1 MKSQQFSHVFNAL
14 HGRENRAG
22 GRCESVH
29 NVHLFT
35 LYKNMHLF
43 PKSEWKFAKLSRP
56 KVGRKSRAKKNQTT
70 GTHQQV
76 ATKRGESDS
85 ASGGR
90 SPALNLLNPN
100 PQTRPAPYNPPPL
113 AGSLVMPGGDST
125 GQNDQDKFRFK
136 RSKGEF
142 IPSPPPPPY
151 PLARACGDGS
161 CFSPYYGD

>member
-113 AGSLVMPGGDST
+113 AGSLVMPGGDLSLYKWQSWI
-125 GQNDQDKFRFK
+125 GALYRK
-136 RSKGEF
+136 RTF
-142 IPSPPPPPY
+142 NNFHV
-151 PLARACGDGS
+151 S
-161 CFSPYYGD
+161 CDSSNNFHI